1 MNSHSGCLVDILFCY
16 FGLTLH
22 VVLANTGSG
31 TASTDNATSWGTS
44 GMTMISCRQF
54 SCNYSDCNDVY
65 MNMTSVTCNA
75 NITFCELKRQED
87 MTYTGGCSSSCSN
100 ACVNDTQTNC
110 SMGCC
115 NSTGCLSS
123 TLASMVRTNTTTVM
137 MTTTTATTTAAAT
150 TTTTAEPTNKL
161 KKCQMFQCTEQNC
174 YKTWITKDP
183 MPCPLNQPYCEL
195 KKMTTGSTTT
205 WMGGCNANCTRNTW
219 CTTTTDTCHQECC
232 NTSMTSC
239 LKLDGTLNVP
249 SSAARG
255 PHFPLALVTAALLV
269 CLLSIG
275 SLGQVIK
282 CLSRDISI
290 GADTRVRLNFQDGD
304 LEVRLPFGSHSRLFL
319 SEVNKAWSDVCKSPK
334 EAPKFEWLHKYRKA
348 SKGQGGVKQT
358 LAPLGTTHTK
368 ISQHKETGACLLRE
382 CSRSQGK
389 LLSIIKLIL

>member
-1 MNSHSGCLVDILFCY
+1 MASTASFKGTGLLLFLLLGLQPSSFISGQSTTSSSNSTINATSTVMSPGMSTDSAATIMTATTAQTTMSSAISSTNATMSSAISSTNTTMTSA
-16 FGLTLH
+16 GL
-22 VVLANTGSG
+22 GSG
-31 TASTDNATSWGTS
+31 TTSTDNTTSWGTS

-54 SCNYSDCNDVY
+54 SCNSSDCYDVY
-65 MNMTSVTCNA
+65 MNMTSVSCDA

-87 MTYTGGCSSSCSN
+87 MTYTGGCSSSCGN

-115 NSTGCLSS
+115 NSTDCLSS
-123 TLASMVRTNTTTVM
+123 TLASFVRTNTTTVTTVM
-137 MTTTTATTTAAAT
+137 MTTTTTTAAAT
-150 TTTTAEPTNKL
+150 TTTAEPTDKL
-161 KKCQMFQCTEQNC
+161 KKCQMFMCTEQNC

-195 KKMTTGSTTT
+195 KKMTTGSTTI

-275 SLGQVIK
+275 SLV
-282 CLSRDISI
+282 
-290 GADTRVRLNFQDGD
+290 
-304 LEVRLPFGSHSRLFL
+304 
-319 SEVNKAWSDVCKSPK
+319 
-334 EAPKFEWLHKYRKA
+334 
-348 SKGQGGVKQT
+348 
-358 LAPLGTTHTK
+358 
-368 ISQHKETGACLLRE
+368 
-382 CSRSQGK
+382 
-389 LLSIIKLIL
+389 

>member
-1 MNSHSGCLVDILFCY
+1 MASTAFFKGTGLLLFLLLGLQPSSFISGQNTTSSFNSTADAASTVTSPGMSNDSAATIVTATTAQTTMSSAISSTNATMSSA
-16 FGLTLH
+16 GL
-22 VVLANTGSG
+22 GSG

-275 SLGQVIK
+275 SLV
-282 CLSRDISI
+282 
-290 GADTRVRLNFQDGD
+290 
-304 LEVRLPFGSHSRLFL
+304 
-319 SEVNKAWSDVCKSPK
+319 
-334 EAPKFEWLHKYRKA
+334 
-348 SKGQGGVKQT
+348 
-358 LAPLGTTHTK
+358 
-368 ISQHKETGACLLRE
+368 
-382 CSRSQGK
+382 
-389 LLSIIKLIL
+389 

>member
-1 MNSHSGCLVDILFCY
+1 MASTAFFKGTGLLLFLLLGLQPSSFISGQNTTSSSNSTANAASTVMSPGMSTDSAATIVTATTAQTTMSPAISSTNATMSSAISSTNATMSSAISSMNATMSSA
-16 FGLTLH
+16 GL
-22 VVLANTGSG
+22 GSG
-31 TASTDNATSWGTS
+31 TTSTDNATSWGTS

-65 MNMTSVTCNA
+65 MNMTSLSCNA

-100 ACVNDTQTNC
+100 PCVNDTQTNC

-123 TLASMVRTNTTTVM
+123 TLASIVRTNTTTVM
-137 MTTTTATTTAAAT
+137 MTTTTTTTTTAAAT

-195 KKMTTGSTTT
+195 KKMTTGSTTM

-275 SLGQVIK
+275 SLV
-282 CLSRDISI
+282 
-290 GADTRVRLNFQDGD
+290 
-304 LEVRLPFGSHSRLFL
+304 
-319 SEVNKAWSDVCKSPK
+319 
-334 EAPKFEWLHKYRKA
+334 
-348 SKGQGGVKQT
+348 
-358 LAPLGTTHTK
+358 
-368 ISQHKETGACLLRE
+368 
-382 CSRSQGK
+382 
-389 LLSIIKLIL
+389 

>member
-1 MNSHSGCLVDILFCY
+1 MASTAFFKGTGLLLFLLLGLQPSSFISGQNITSSSNSTPDAASTVMSPGMSTDSAATIVTATTAQTTMSPAISSTNATMSSAISSTNATMSSAISSMNATMSSA
-16 FGLTLH
+16 GL
-22 VVLANTGSG
+22 GSG
-31 TASTDNATSWGTS
+31 TTSTDNATSWGTS

-65 MNMTSVTCNA
+65 MNMTSVSCNA

-100 ACVNDTQTNC
+100 ACDNDTQTNC

-123 TLASMVRTNTTTVM
+123 TLASIVRTNTTTVM
-137 MTTTTATTTAAAT
+137 MTTTTTTTTAAAAT

-205 WMGGCNANCTRNTW
+205 WMGGCNANCTKNTW

-275 SLGQVIK
+275 SLV
-282 CLSRDISI
+282 
-290 GADTRVRLNFQDGD
+290 
-304 LEVRLPFGSHSRLFL
+304 
-319 SEVNKAWSDVCKSPK
+319 
-334 EAPKFEWLHKYRKA
+334 
-348 SKGQGGVKQT
+348 
-358 LAPLGTTHTK
+358 
-368 ISQHKETGACLLRE
+368 
-382 CSRSQGK
+382 
-389 LLSIIKLIL
+389 

>member
-1 MNSHSGCLVDILFCY
+1 MASTAFFKGTGLLLFLLLGLQPSSFISGQNITSSSNSTADAASTVMSPGMSTDSAATIVTATTAQTTMLSAISSMNATMSSA
-16 FGLTLH
+16 GL
-22 VVLANTGSG
+22 GSG
-31 TASTDNATSWGTS
+31 TASTGNATSWGTS

-65 MNMTSVTCNA
+65 MNMTSVSCNA

-123 TLASMVRTNTTTVM
+123 TLASMVRPNTTTVTTVM
-137 MTTTTATTTAAAT
+137 MTTTTTTVAAT

-161 KKCQMFQCTEQNC
+161 KRCQMFQCTEQNC

-195 KKMTTGSTTT
+195 KKMTTGSTTI

-249 SSAARG
+249 SSDARG
-255 PHFPLALVTAALLV
+255 LHFPLALVTAALLV

-275 SLGQVIK
+275 SLV
-282 CLSRDISI
+282 
-290 GADTRVRLNFQDGD
+290 
-304 LEVRLPFGSHSRLFL
+304 
-319 SEVNKAWSDVCKSPK
+319 
-334 EAPKFEWLHKYRKA
+334 
-348 SKGQGGVKQT
+348 
-358 LAPLGTTHTK
+358 
-368 ISQHKETGACLLRE
+368 
-382 CSRSQGK
+382 
-389 LLSIIKLIL
+389 

>member
-1 MNSHSGCLVDILFCY
+1 MASTAFFKDTGLLLFLLLGLQPSSFVSGQNTNSSSNSTTNASSTVMSTGMSTDSAATIVTATTAQTTMSSAISSTNTTMSSA
-16 FGLTLH
+16 GL
-22 VVLANTGSG
+22 GSG
-31 TASTDNATSWGTS
+31 TTSTDNTTSWGTS

-54 SCNYSDCNDVY
+54 SCNYSDCYNVY
-65 MNMTSVTCNA
+65 MNMTSVSCNA

-110 SMGCC
+110 TMGCC

-123 TLASMVRTNTTTVM
+123 TLASIFGTNTTTVTTVM
-137 MTTTTATTTAAAT
+137 MTTTTTTTAAA

-161 KKCQMFQCTEQNC
+161 KKCQMFQCTEQDC

-195 KKMTTGSTTT
+195 KKITTGSSTT
-205 WMGGCNANCTRNTW
+205 WMGGCNANCTINTW

-249 SSAARG
+249 SSATRG
-255 PHFPLALVTAALLV
+255 LHFPLAMFTAALLV

-275 SLGQVIK
+275 SL
-282 CLSRDISI
+282 
-290 GADTRVRLNFQDGD
+290 A
-304 LEVRLPFGSHSRLFL
+304 
-319 SEVNKAWSDVCKSPK
+319 
-334 EAPKFEWLHKYRKA
+334 
-348 SKGQGGVKQT
+348 
-358 LAPLGTTHTK
+358 
-368 ISQHKETGACLLRE
+368 
-382 CSRSQGK
+382 
-389 LLSIIKLIL
+389 